1 MNGKKKLPVA
11 RCPLSSGITLLQ
23 FLATHI
29 YFFDSKFKISKKLT
43 VTVLYVTFAEIWCL
57 YMPIWSQDREF
68 YCYVDSINHVI
79 FFQSSC
85 SGYVLIF
92 TF

>member
-1 MNGKKKLPVA
+1 MNGGKKLPVA

-43 VTVLYVTFAEIWCL
+43 VTVLYVTFAEI
-57 YMPIWSQDREF
+57 
-68 YCYVDSINHVI
+68 
-79 FFQSSC
+79 
-85 SGYVLIF
+85 
-92 TF
+92 